1 MKIHEFIPES
11 RDYRDP
17 DVAKKQD
24 AEVQKRRLARAMAN
38 RQATFIGSNAAT
50 WDTKA
55 NKRARDLE
63 ARGISPMAIWR
74 ATGNWRGLEGEW
86 RQELSDKGVTLKK
99 TTGSGTLGDF
109 IDHPE
114 FFAAYPGI
122 DKNLKVEFVDDLT
135 KMIGMSASGAF
146 LPSQNKVLVSKT
158 FDGEKLPQEEML
170 SILAHEWQH
179 SIQNDYEPD
188 FAPGANTTMQG
199 VRDLQRTVNNYPVRV
214 LNYDNEKVNPF
225 NRHGR
230 YDNINA
236 YADTGGEKM
245 SRAVQDRFDYDDN
258 ERRDAYPGNHFYR
271 QTVHIPGDK
280 VPPNAHGKNIPV
292 NQYSEP
298 RDDTHSTVT
307 RHLDGVFG
315 NGSWHGKGNKSTTYV
330 SKDGRYPHEKPGYYD

>member
-17 DVAKKQD
+17 DVALKQD
-24 AEVQKRRLARAMAN
+24 AEAQQRRLARAMSN

-50 WDTKA
+50 WDSKA

-63 ARGISPMAIWR
+63 DRGISPMAIWR

-114 FFAAYPGI
+114 FFKAYPGI

-135 KMIGMSASGAF
+135 KMLGMPASGAF
-146 LPSQNKVLVSKT
+146 IPGQNKVLISKT
-158 FDGEKLPQEEML
+158 FDGEKIPEERIL
-170 SILAHEWQH
+170 LTLAHEWQH

-188 FAPGANTTMQG
+188 FAPGANPTMQG
-199 VRDLQRTVNNYPVRV
+199 VKDLARTVNNYPVRI

-225 NRHGR
+225 NPYQKDYGD
-230 YDNINA
+230 YNSTDA
-236 YADTGGEKM
+236 YYDTGGEHM
-245 SRAVQDRFDYDDN
+245 SNAVMKRFDYDDN
-258 ERRDAYPGNHFYR
+258 ERVDAYPGNHFYR
-271 QTVHIPGDK
+271 RNVHIPGNK
-280 VPPNAHGKNIPV
+280 VPPNAHGKNIPIDK
-292 NQYSEP
+292 YAEP

-307 RHLDGVFG
+307 THLDGVFG
-315 NGSWHGKGNKSTTYV
+315 DGSWHGKGNKSTTYI
-330 SKDGRYPHEKPGYYD
+330 SKDGRYPHEKP